1 MTTMQSFTRKT
12 VLALCVTGV
21 CTLAS
26 AKLPAPSP
34 EAAAKAAE
42 AAAKAAWAGKVDNY
56 KLCLSQD
63 KVAAHYRKTTPSAKP
78 AAATGAACTGPW
90 SLRLYTASGQA
101 CRGCWC
107 TLATWHSQQ
116 PSQHAGT
123 CRCSCTGLQ
132 VLTRALPR
140 RARSRVPWWGA
151 AFFLGAMCQ
160 VHRRASTR
168 RAIRHQPA
176 PLVQWTG
183 PRSGSFP
190 CANRGSTTLRIFA
203 P

>member
-1 MTTMQSFTRKT
+1 MHCGIRQAAGPVPRGGRQGRRSGSQGCMGWQGGQLQVVPVARQGGR
-12 VLALCVTGV
+12 ALPQDHAFGQARGCYW
-21 CTLAS
+21 C
-26 AKLPAPSP
+26 
-34 EAAAKAAE
+34 
-42 AAAKAAWAGKVDNY
+42 
-56 KLCLSQD
+56 CL
-63 KVAAHYRKTTPSAKP
+63 H
-78 AAATGAACTGPW
+78 GPW
-90 SLRLYTASGQA
+90 SLRLHTASGQA

-107 TLATWHSQQ
+107 TLATWHRQQ

-140 RARSRVPWWGA
+140 WARSRVPWWGA